1 MEIRPLG
8 HKAQIIG
15 EVYSKKS
22 PAVILRTRIGGKR
35 VLAVPTGVQLPR
47 IC

>member
-1 MEIRPLG
+1 LG

-22 PAVILRTRIGGKR
+22 PAVILRTQIGGKP
-35 VLAVPTGVQLPR
+35 VPAVPTGVQFAR